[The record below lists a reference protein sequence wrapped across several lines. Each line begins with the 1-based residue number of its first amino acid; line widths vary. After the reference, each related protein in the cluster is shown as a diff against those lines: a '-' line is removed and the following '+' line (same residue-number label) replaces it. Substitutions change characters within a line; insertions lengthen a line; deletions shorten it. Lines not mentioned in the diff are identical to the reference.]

1 MHMEILFRYRSTIP
15 QWLATLG
22 EMNLTEQQLDRVI
35 YSLWDFQ
42 QALSALTFLLEECDY
57 EEITDTVTLRKYKCY
72 ENTLIM
78 ALSRPFVKTRGENT
92 IGLRAIG
99 VTLNTQEKELIDKAE
114 HFRHKI
120 IAHSTEEEMHF
131 KSTTFGISE
140 FDFTFPHIQFDEGLC
155 FTKIEVRE
163 LETFLRRLKHDIYSY
178 LVTVAHDKPE
188 LLNKYKKP
196 ESMQTHE

>member
-1 MHMEILFRYRSTIP
+1 
-15 QWLATLG
+15 
-22 EMNLTEQQLDRVI
+22 MNLTEQQLDRVI

-57 EEITDTVTLRKYKCY
+57 EEITNTVTLRKYKCY

-99 VTLNTQEKELIDKAE
+99 VTLTTQERGLIDKAE
-114 HFRHKI
+114 DFRHKI

-131 KSTTFGISE
+131 KSTTFDIDIDNFE
-140 FDFTFPHIQFDEGLC
+140 FTFPHIQFDEGLC
-155 FTKIEVRE
+155 FTKTEVHE
-163 LETFLRRLKHDIYSY
+163 LEALLRRLKNDVYRY
-178 LVTVAHDKPE
+178 LVTVARDKPE

-196 ESMQTHE
+196 ESMKSHE